1 MNRSAADVVSEAS
14 ALLSHRSRRG
24 RRQELGELGFSADS
38 RKKMLAF
45 VGMLVTTLF
54 CWSALTNQQR
64 SDPIRQQQHTRVEMS
79 TDSFEQAPEGEDSPF
94 PPDFVWGVATS
105 AYQIEGAVDED
116 GRGET
121 IWDTF
126 VRVPG
131 AILDNSTGDVADDH
145 YHRWREDVALM
156 KTLNVRAYR
165 FSIAWSRIMPEG
177 RGDVN
182 LAGVRFY
189 DRLVD
194 ELLEN
199 NIEPWITLFHWDLY
213 VIFLLRCLYWSSFF
227 LSHLHIM
234 SFHSIGRRHSKTT
247 LEDGW
252 TDSVL
257 MRL

>member
-1 MNRSAADVVSEAS
+1 MSRSAADVVSEAS
-14 ALLSHRSRRG
+14 ALLSHQRSRRG
-24 RRQELGELGFSADS
+24 RRQAGELGSTNRTFSAYS
-38 RKKMLAF
+38 INKMLAV

-64 SDPIRQQQHTRVEMS
+64 SDPIRRQQQQQQHTRVEMS
-79 TDSFEQAPEGEDSPF
+79 TDVLNQGAQEEGGEDSPLF

-165 FSIAWSRIMPEG
+165 FSIAWSRILPEG

-182 LAGVRFY
+182 MAGIRFY
-189 DRLVD
+189 QRLVD

-213 VIFLLRCLYWSSFF
+213 VIFFVLYTTTSSRQYTIRTFF
-227 LSHLHIM
+227 FPISP
-234 SFHSIGRRHSKTT
+234 
-247 LEDGW
+247 
-252 TDSVL
+252 
-257 MRL
+257 